1 MIRANPLHLPM
12 AETLAPGLT
21 PDSAR
26 LTRSPP
32 STPSPHLFPIDGA
45 TQKVGPHKRW
55 GHTLD
60 HQGYLTV

>member
-12 AETLAPGLT
+12 AVTLAPGLT

-32 STPSPHLFPIDGA
+32 STPSPHLFSIDGA
-45 TQKVGPHKRW
+45 TPKVGPHP
-55 GHTLD
+55 
-60 HQGYLTV
+60 

>member
-1 MIRANPLHLPM
+1 MIRANPLHLPT

-32 STPSPHLFPIDGA
+32 STPSPHLFPIDLEFGSFE
-45 TQKVGPHKRW
+45 KGLKSNKSEVNS
-55 GHTLD
+55 L
-60 HQGYLTV
+60 